1 MESQIMEFV
10 KPEKKRF
17 YKNNKEAIAYYS
29 ISSVNSEEAV
39 SVEHQMKYIYDY
51 SLKNN
56 INVIAGFKD
65 MEGGELEGRK
75 GFWSAM
81 DYIDKNKVDIFI
93 VWNYDVLHKNL
104 KETLIFVDML
114 KEKGIGYISIN
125 QMINTDTLQGKRF
138 LKFCL
143 LLKSTKKKLFVK
155 E

>member
-65 MEGGELEGRK
+65 MEGGRIGR
-75 GFWSAM
+75 
-81 DYIDKNKVDIFI
+81 
-93 VWNYDVLHKNL
+93 
-104 KETLIFVDML
+104 
-114 KEKGIGYISIN
+114 
-125 QMINTDTLQGKRF
+125 
-138 LKFCL
+138 
-143 LLKSTKKKLFVK
+143 
-155 E
+155 